1 MNTALQCEMRRKSIH
16 LMMGVFCMTL
26 PWIFSSPWQVDLLA
40 AISVSI
46 LLLIRWFTPRFGKI
60 LHEVKRLSFGELL
73 FPVAITI
80 LFRLSA
86 DDLEIY
92 LPSVAILTFADAAGA
107 LFGKRYGKHLYYTNA
122 GQKSLE
128 GSLAVFLVSTFITFT
143 LGPSGDLP
151 NTLLIALIV
160 GLIATMAEGILG
172 AGIDNIV
179 LPLTIYG
186 LLSFLNELNLIE
198 LLSRIGIIF
207 TLSTI
212 LFAVRR
218 ITTLNGGGLLSVTVF
233 GYLCYA
239 LGGSLYLIA
248 PLTFFA
254 IHLVTT
260 WNFPKLK
267 ELAHSANTVAAIT
280 LPGII
285 WLSLARSS
293 TYSPSTCLLG
303 FSLTFVAQ
311 ISLIHTATHHYLN
324 KPSGTLAC
332 LVKALLVSLSSWHP
346 IALAP
351 PIAVRWLGPLNR
363 VEQSLLSFIFS
374 LMALI
379 PIIK

>member
-1 MNTALQCEMRRKSIH
+1 
-16 LMMGVFCMTL
+16 MGVFCMTL
-26 PWIFSSPWQVDLLA
+26 PWIFSSSWQVDLLA

-46 LLLIRWFTPRFGKI
+46 LLLIRWFTPHFGKI

-218 ITTLNGGGLLSVTVF
+218 ITTLNGGGLL
-233 GYLCYA
+233 L
-239 LGGSLYLIA
+239 
-248 PLTFFA
+248 
-254 IHLVTT
+254 
-260 WNFPKLK
+260 
-267 ELAHSANTVAAIT
+267 
-280 LPGII
+280 
-285 WLSLARSS
+285 
-293 TYSPSTCLLG
+293 
-303 FSLTFVAQ
+303 
-311 ISLIHTATHHYLN
+311 SLIH
-324 KPSGTLAC
+324 
-332 LVKALLVSLSSWHP
+332 
-346 IALAP
+346 I
-351 PIAVRWLGPLNR
+351 
-363 VEQSLLSFIFS
+363 
-374 LMALI
+374 
-379 PIIK
+379 